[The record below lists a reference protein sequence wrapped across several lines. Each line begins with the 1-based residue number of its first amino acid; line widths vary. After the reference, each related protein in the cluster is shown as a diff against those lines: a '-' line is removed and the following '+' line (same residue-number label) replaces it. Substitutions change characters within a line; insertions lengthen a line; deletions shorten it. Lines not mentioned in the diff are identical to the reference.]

1 MMSFRNLSIRRKL
14 ILAQVATSA
23 VPLLIAVALAL
34 GYEVANQRVRAV
46 RDLSAQAEM
55 IAVST
60 RATLDFDDP
69 KRATETLATLAGRPE
84 ILAACLYTAQGKV
97 FASYVRST
105 EGAFRFPELREA
117 GHLFHGDYLD
127 LFRPIGEGSD
137 TAGHVY
143 LRTDM
148 RTLYAGLAR
157 FVAIVVGTL
166 IVLVGVSFWLS
177 RLAQRFI
184 SRPILELAESA
195 QLIRATRNYSVRVPK
210 RGDDEIGQLTEAFN
224 EMLVGIEERDAA
236 LQRRTNELEA
246 ANKDMEAFSYSVSH
260 DLRTPLRGMDGFSQ
274 ALLEDYASQLDST
287 GQDYLR
293 RIRDAAQRMGHLIDD
308 MLNLSRVTRS
318 EMTFDSVDL
327 GALARKVIAE
337 LQPQQAGRVVEWK
350 VRNPL
355 RARGDARLLGLVL
368 ENLLANALK
377 FTGKR
382 EQARIEFG
390 EVVGEAERAF
400 FVRDNGA
407 GFDMAHAGRLFGA
420 FQRLHSAQEF
430 PGTGIGLAT
439 VQRIIRRH
447 GGRVWAEGQPENGA
461 TFYFTLSAISGD
473 PS

>member
-1 MMSFRNLSIRRKL
+1 MSPFRNLAITRKL
-14 ILAQVATSA
+14 TLAVVATSV
-23 VPLLIAVALAL
+23 VPLLLAVALAL
-34 GYEVANQRVRAV
+34 GYEAASLRVRAV

-60 RATLDFDDP
+60 RATIEFDDA
-69 KRATETLATLAGRPE
+69 KRATETLATLAARPE
-84 ILAACLYTAQGKV
+84 ILAASLYTTQGKV

-105 EGAFRFPELREA
+105 DGTFRFPELREA
-117 GHLFHGDYLD
+117 GHLFEGDHLD
-127 LFRPIGEGSD
+127 LYRPIGEGSD

-148 RTLYAGLAR
+148 RTLYAGLSR
-157 FVAIVVGTL
+157 FVSIVVGTL
-166 IVLVGVSFWLS
+166 IALIGVSFGLS
-177 RLAQRFI
+177 RAAQRFI

-195 QLIRATRNYSVRVPK
+195 QLIRSTRNYSVRVPK

-236 LQRRTNELEA
+236 LQRRTTELEA

-274 ALLEDYASQLDST
+274 ALLEDYASKLDPT

-293 RIRDAAQRMGHLIDD
+293 RIRGAAQRMGQLIDD

-327 GALARKVIAE
+327 GALARKSIE
-337 LQPQQAGRVVEWK
+337 DLQPQQAGRAVEWNVAK
-350 VRNPL
+350 SLPG
-355 RARGDARLLGLVL
+355 RGDARLLGLVL
-368 ENLLANALK
+368 ENLLSNALK

-382 EQARIEFG
+382 EQARIELG
-390 EVVGEAERAF
+390 EVAQGAERVF

-420 FQRLHSAQEF
+420 FQRLHTAQEF

-461 TFYFTLSAISGD
+461 TFYFTLSTISGA